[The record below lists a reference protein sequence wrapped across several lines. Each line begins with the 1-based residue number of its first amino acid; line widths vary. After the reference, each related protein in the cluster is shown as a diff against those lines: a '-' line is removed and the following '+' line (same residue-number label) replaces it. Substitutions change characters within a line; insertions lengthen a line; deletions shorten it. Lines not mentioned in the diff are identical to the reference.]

1 MPPPSVPGI
10 LSESTDGFRKWAKAR
25 FFYLRPVKIDAEKI
39 VRIADEV
46 AREEILDL
54 VDVEVSAAGPR
65 AVVRIYLDREGGV
78 RLADCES
85 FSRKMGARL
94 DVEDPIP
101 GPYALEVSSP
111 GVNRRLSRPEHFAAF
126 AGRAVAVSLSE
137 PVLGSRNIRGTLVS
151 SDGEG
156 FQVERDGRTYR
167 IPYRILRRANL
178 HVPMDELFGKGKKKP

>member
-1 MPPPSVPGI
+1 MPTRSVPGI
-10 LSESTDGFRKWAKAR
+10 LEKSTDGFRKWALAR
-25 FFYLRPVKIDAEKI
+25 FFYLRPVKIDTEKI
-39 VRIADEV
+39 AQIAEEV

-54 VDVEVSAAGPR
+54 VEVEVFAAGPR
-65 AVVRIYLDREGGV
+65 AVIRVYVDREGGV

-85 FSRKMGARL
+85 FSRQLGARL

-126 AGRAVAVSLSE
+126 EGRTVAVSLSE

-178 HVPMDELFGKGKKKP
+178 HVSMDELFGKGKRKP